1 MKKLVTLAVFDNVI
15 DVKFNLL
22 KDMLEEAGIPYLTGN
37 EQARTVKPLPFVSP
51 ANIAIDIKVYE
62 EDAEEALKIYQS
74 IS

>member
-1 MKKLVTLAVFDNVI
+1 MKKLVTLAVFDNTF

-22 KDMLEEAGIPYLTGN
+22 KDMLEEAGIAYLTGN
-37 EQARTVKPLPFVSP
+37 ENTRAVKPLPFVSP

-62 EDAEEALKIYQS
+62 EDAEDALKIYQS

>member
-22 KDMLEEAGIPYLTGN
+22 KDMLDEAGIPYLTGN
-37 EQARTVKPLPFVSP
+37 EKARTVKPLPFVSP

-62 EDAEEALKIYQS
+62 EDAEEAQKIYQS

>member
-1 MKKLVTLAVFDNVI
+1 MKKLVTLAVFDNTF

-37 EQARTVKPLPFVSP
+37 EHARTVKPLPFVSP

-62 EDAEEALKIYQS
+62 EDAEEALKLYQS

>member
-1 MKKLVTLAVFDNVI
+1 MKKLVTLAVFDNVF

-22 KDMLEEAGIPYLTGN
+22 KDMLEQAGISYLTGN
-37 EQARTVKPLPFVSP
+37 ENARSVKPLPFVSP

-62 EDAEEALKIYQS
+62 VDAEEALKLFHS

>member
-22 KDMLEEAGIPYLTGN
+22 KDMLDEAGIPYLTGN
-37 EQARTVKPLPFVSP
+37 EKARTVKPLPFVSP